1 MNIGSHGV
9 DRRLPRAEIA
19 NSLVG
24 LLFRNRISFKKI
36 LPASC
41 SNLSELLVRLRI
53 LQVCP
58 GLLELLINLRSFDLC
73 QELTLFNMRSD
84 VNIPMLQIA
93 VGASIDWSVVK
104 GLRVSRQHYLL

>member
-58 GLLELLINLRSFDLC
+58 GLLELLINLINFDLG
-73 QELTLFNMRSD
+73 QELILFKNRFD
-84 VNIPMLQIA
+84 VNIPMLQVA
-93 VGASIDWSVVK
+93 VGASIYWSTDK
-104 GLRVSRQHYLL
+104 GLRI